1 MGRKKNNQFKL
12 SPEWLLKRPL
22 DFEYNKY
29 RLLDYI
35 QKCEKGFDKLEIYP
49 DFIEISLHLANI
61 QSLYKSK
68 KVLFTDKTL
77 DAYDDDFLLKDLIKK
92 DIKKLSQ
99 EEEIE
104 LGKTLMYSIDK
115 LMEAFNIAKSIW
127 NIAFDNIEIA
137 IRKNKNNIKFGMGY
151 CFYYKKDDD
160 VLYVWEFEFEENKD
174 SGLNKC
180 NINLIYK
187 EVPSELSLMT
197 IIEEKTTLYEF
208 DFFSEL
214 PIFEVKSTQYFPMD
228 KTFVPI
234 MKRKIV
240 TYMYQLGFSKPTK
253 VIEI

>member
-1 MGRKKNNQFKL
+1 MGRKKTNNFKL
-12 SPEWLLKRPL
+12 NPEWMLKRPL

-29 RLLDYI
+29 VLLDYI
-35 QKCEKGFDKLEIYP
+35 QKCEKGFDNLEIYP

-68 KVLFTDKTL
+68 KVLFTEKTS

-99 EEEIE
+99 EEEVE
-104 LGKTLMYSIDK
+104 LGKTLMYSVDK

-127 NIAFDNIEIA
+127 NVAFDNIEIA
-137 IRKNKNNIKFGMGY
+137 IRKNKNNISFGMGY

-160 VLYVWEFEFEENKD
+160 ILYVWEFEFEENKD

-187 EVPSELSLMT
+187 EIPSELSLMT
-197 IIEEKTTLYEF
+197 IIEEKTTFNDF

-234 MKRKIV
+234 MKRKV
-240 TYMYQLGFSKPTK
+240 MTYMYQLGFSKPTK

>member
-1 MGRKKNNQFKL
+1 
-12 SPEWLLKRPL
+12 
-22 DFEYNKY
+22 
-29 RLLDYI
+29 
-35 QKCEKGFDKLEIYP
+35 
-49 DFIEISLHLANI
+49 
-61 QSLYKSK
+61 
-68 KVLFTDKTL
+68 
-77 DAYDDDFLLKDLIKK
+77 
-92 DIKKLSQ
+92 
-99 EEEIE
+99 
-104 LGKTLMYSIDK
+104 MYSIDK